1 MMKDSRGLI
10 WLCSNFGLIRYDG
23 KEFHNFRNSL
33 TDTTS
38 VSNDNVSHVLEDPD
52 GSLWVSTNQGLNR
65 FDFNTQ
71 SFTRFEHNPY
81 NENSIASNEVIR
93 TIIDSE
99 GKVWIGTTTGL
110 SLYLGDGK
118 FKNWSDFHGMSRPYK
133 YTAHGIAQDK
143 RDKNLLWIVGA
154 AGLFSFKKDSEQF
167 TEHQPPIQS
176 DHEDKNKT
184 QRKSFTRL
192 FIDADN
198 TLWMG
203 NNFGEIFHF
212 NSASARWAIKSFRE
226 NGTPYCVI
234 NCITPYDNDHLWV
247 CTGSKINSK
256 RVHVLN
262 KKTFEMSSFPTDS
275 IHHNFETDGEGAIH
289 IFNHQRF
296 ISWAIRPGG
305 DYGRAIV
312 FCKIGKRL
320 IDLWFVFT
328 ALGNGTLQVVGNDSG
343 SGSSK
348 IMKCIFSDVN
358 QIFRLLRVGGFN
370 IGQLAAA
377 QDGGKDFYFSFFTGV
392 GINNGKFITGKVNV
406 GLVTRF
412 MPSTTR
418 PWAPQPPRR

>member
-1 MMKDSRGLI
+1 MKSKILFIFSFFLSSGIFAQHDLTFNHLGQKDGLNAEFIPYMMKDSRGLI

-81 NENSIASNEVIR
+81 NENSIASNEVNR

-289 IFNHQRF
+289 IFKDNEGITWFTRSRTICKLDPYLQFFSYHQLQNY
-296 ISWAIRPGG
+296 SNTKEPGWVSG
-305 DYGRAIV
+305 IIETEKYLIMSLDNNI
-312 FCKIGKRL
+312 FKINKTTH
-320 IDLWFVFT
+320 DFSVVHSPS
-328 ALGNGTLQVVGNDSG
+328 QVQNPV
-343 SGSSK
+343 
-348 IMKCIFSDVN
+348 
-358 QIFRLLRVGGFN
+358 
-370 IGQLAAA
+370 
-377 QDGGKDFYFSFFTGV
+377 
-392 GINNGKFITGKVNV
+392 
-406 GLVTRF
+406 
-412 MPSTTR
+412 
-418 PWAPQPPRR
+418 